1 MVVLQARDK
10 GGLTAL
16 FWAIR
21 HDRLKAAVVLLD
33 RGAHIDCKDRDGYTP
48 LIWAAS
54 TGLWDYT
61 YSVPMHNYAK
71 TLDYFT
77 QALLYAG
84 CIHTYNILIYSY
96 TYILPRLGRFDTMVL
111 LLERGAGREERT
123 TDGYTA
129 LIVAARLGRTDIV
142 NLLLEEGAD
151 GRARDE
157 FGKSAAYYARKEG
170 RLAALQSLQ
179 KHVSAVRVPP
189 TSPPSSPPFRRHKA

>member
-1 MVVLQARDK
+1 
-10 GGLTAL
+10 
-16 FWAIR
+16 
-21 HDRLKAAVVLLD
+21 
-33 RGAHIDCKDRDGYTP
+33 
-48 LIWAAS
+48 
-54 TGLWDYT
+54 
-61 YSVPMHNYAK
+61 
-71 TLDYFT
+71 
-77 QALLYAG
+77 
-84 CIHTYNILIYSY
+84 
-96 TYILPRLGRFDTMVL
+96 MVL
-111 LLERGAGREERT
+111 LLERGAGMEERT

-189 TSPPSSPPFRRHKA
+189 TLPPPSPPFRRHKA